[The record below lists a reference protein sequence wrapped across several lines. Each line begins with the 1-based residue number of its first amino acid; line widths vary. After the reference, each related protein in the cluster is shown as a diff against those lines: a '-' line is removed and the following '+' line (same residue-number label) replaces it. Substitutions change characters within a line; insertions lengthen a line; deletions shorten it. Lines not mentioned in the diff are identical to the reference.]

1 MMDAKEKRELAEV
14 VEKAS
19 EKGARSAGR
28 KSSIIIAVVLAA
40 LIFGCFS
47 YGVSQL
53 NDFKDQNTGVEQVEG
68 HDDTLENNGIFGFKA
83 VDFQEAVLGKSQ
95 QETKLI
101 VEEQEAS
108 VPATITNTG
117 FLNLNITTKTQN
129 VTIYGTG
136 EYTIDL
142 SKITADDVTLNED
155 TYTVTIAVPYPELN
169 NVIFNS
175 DKTVIGDTER
185 GWLAFGDIKLTAEQT
200 QQFEMDAQEKLKE
213 ALSAQ
218 ACYDEAVRFAK
229 LSAYEVYQP
238 VISAVSPAYKVNITV
253 KAA

>member
-1 MMDAKEKRELAEV
+1 MMDSKEKRELEDI

-19 EKGARSAGR
+19 EKGAKNAGW
-28 KSSIIIAVVLAA
+28 KSSIITIVLIAVILCLGAYKLDV
-40 LIFGCFS
+40 
-47 YGVSQL
+47 
-53 NDFKDQNTGVEQVEG
+53 FKDNNTGVEQVEG
-68 HDDTLENNGIFGFKA
+68 HDVTLDNNGIFGFKA
-83 VDFQEAVLGKSQ
+83 VDFQDAVLGKSQ

-185 GWLAFGDIKLTAEQT
+185 GWLAFGDIKMTAEET
-200 QQFEMDAQEKLKE
+200 QQFELEAQQKLTD
-213 ALSAQ
+213 ALSEQ

-238 VISAVSPAYKVNITV
+238 VISAVSPAYKVTITV